1 MSTTSTVLITGGSGL
16 VGSRLTTM
24 LQEQGFR
31 VTHLSRRAGT
41 KGDVTAYRWDV
52 AKGEIDVEAVRTAD
66 YIIHLAGAGIA
77 DKRWTAARRQE
88 IMDSRA
94 QSTALLARA
103 LREES
108 HHVKSVVSASA
119 IGYYGSRGSEWLS
132 EEAKPGNGFM
142 EQVCVAWEA
151 SAAPIAALGIPVT
164 TMRIGLVLSPKGGAL
179 PKVVLPMRFGLGA
192 WFGAGQQYYS
202 WIHID
207 DLCRMLQWGMEQ
219 NKSEVY
225 NAVGPDPVTNQEF
238 TRTVRK
244 ALGLP
249 ALLLPAPVFMLRLM
263 LGQMADVVLYSARVS
278 SRKIESMGFRFTY
291 SSLDQAVRQL
301 YGR

>member
-1 MSTTSTVLITGGSGL
+1 MSHTSTVLITGGSGL

-24 LQEQGFR
+24 LQEQGYR
-31 VTHLSRRAGT
+31 VTHLSRRAGK
-41 KGDVTAYRWDV
+41 KGGVTTYRWDV
-52 AKGEIDVEAVRTAD
+52 TAGEMDKEAIRTAD

-88 IMDSRA
+88 IMDSRV
-94 QSTALLARA
+94 QSTALLAKA
-103 LREES
+103 LQEEV
-108 HHVKSVVSASA
+108 HHVRSVVSASA
-119 IGYYGSRGSEWLS
+119 IGYYGSRGDEWLS
-132 EEAKPGNGFM
+132 EEATPGNGFM

-164 TMRIGLVLSPKGGAL
+164 TMRIGLVLSPEGGAL

-192 WFGAGQQYYS
+192 WFGAGRQYYS

-207 DLCRMLQWGMEQ
+207 DLCHMLLWGMQ
-219 NKSEVY
+219 QTKSDVY
-225 NAVGPDPVTNQEF
+225 NAVGPDPVTNKKF
-238 TRTVRK
+238 TQIVK
-244 ALGLP
+244 ASLGLI
-249 ALLLPAPVFMLRLM
+249 AVLLPAPAIMLRLM

-278 SRKIESMGFRFTY
+278 SRKIESMGFQFSY
-291 SSLDQAVRQL
+291 STLEQAVRQL